1 LAKLRQGARPG
12 WFNLNFID
20 ASIMLKRLRI
30 RRHPANFSTG
40 IDPLMSGQRVWPN
53 IVLVI
58 GLTALIAAGIYL
70 NWDARV
76 LAGVAVLVG
85 LVTGLFVWLVGMIG
99 LVPLIGPIIVKI
111 LSFGFIWL
119 LNAMGYLVSYVAI
132 RRGYSRDVLTYRG
145 LTMALLVGIV
155 IGYIVAQ
162 FI

>member
-1 LAKLRQGARPG
+1 
-12 WFNLNFID
+12 
-20 ASIMLKRLRI
+20 MLKRLRI

-40 IDPLMSGQRVWPN
+40 IDPLVSGQRVWPN

-58 GLTALIAAGIYL
+58 GLTALIAAGMYL

-76 LAGVAVLVG
+76 LAGMAVLVG

>member
-1 LAKLRQGARPG
+1 
-12 WFNLNFID
+12 
-20 ASIMLKRLRI
+20 MLKRLRV
-30 RRHPANFSTG
+30 RRHPADFSTG
-40 IDPLMSGQRVWPN
+40 ADPLLSGKRAWPN
-53 IVLVI
+53 ILLVV
-58 GLTALIAAGIYL
+58 GLTALIAAGIYF

-85 LVTGLFVWLVGMIG
+85 LVSGLFVWLVGIIG
-99 LVPLIGPIIVKI
+99 LVPLIGPIIVKV

-119 LNAMGYLVSYVAI
+119 LNAMGYLVSYIAI

-145 LTMALLVGIV
+145 LTMALLIGIV

>member
-1 LAKLRQGARPG
+1 
-12 WFNLNFID
+12 
-20 ASIMLKRLRI
+20 MLKRLRV
-30 RRHPANFSTG
+30 RRHPADFSTG
-40 IDPLMSGQRVWPN
+40 VDPLLSGKRAWPN
-53 IVLVI
+53 ILLVV
-58 GLTALIAAGIYL
+58 GLTALIVAGVYFD
-70 NWDARV
+70 WDARV

-85 LVTGLFVWLVGMIG
+85 LVSGLFVWLVALIG

-119 LNAMGYLVSYVAI
+119 LNAMGYLVSYIAI

-145 LTMALLVGIV
+145 LTMALLIGIV

>member
-1 LAKLRQGARPG
+1 
-12 WFNLNFID
+12 
-20 ASIMLKRLRI
+20 MLKRLRV
-30 RRHPANFSTG
+30 RRHPASFSTG
-40 IDPLMSGQRVWPN
+40 VDPLLSGQWVWPN
-53 IVLVI
+53 ILLVVS
-58 GLTALIAAGIYL
+58 LTTLIAAGMYL
-70 NWDARV
+70 DWDARV

-85 LVTGLFVWLVGMIG
+85 LVSGLFVWLVGLIG
-99 LVPLIGPIIVKI
+99 LVPLIGPIIVKV

-145 LTMALLVGIV
+145 LTMALLIGIV